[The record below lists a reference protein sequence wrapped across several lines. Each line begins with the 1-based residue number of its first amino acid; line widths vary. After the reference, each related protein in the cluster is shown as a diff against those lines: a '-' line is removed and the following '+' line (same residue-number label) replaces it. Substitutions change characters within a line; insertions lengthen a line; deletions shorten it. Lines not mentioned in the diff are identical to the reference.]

1 MSLVPMLR
9 RSASMTL
16 LVYAAHTLTAT
27 LLTWPLGR
35 ELAAA
40 LARAPRSSA
49 QEAAATLE
57 VAARIGP
64 RLLLPGLLC
73 GLVYILLS
81 PLLTL
86 AWLDSMKRS
95 DAAPRLLQRALAP
108 YPPALALGAIALGAY
123 AATLSCAALALAYG
137 PGFLAAST
145 HVEEL
150 WLGCCLAGA
159 ALGTLAIAT
168 TLDLARAALASG
180 TRGAAA
186 ALRAALR
193 ALRLQQLAAHALIVA
208 AVAACLIGAEAI
220 ARFVPGD
227 AALIIALVP
236 EQALVFLAT
245 ALRAAWLAFALSSI
259 TRR

>member
-1 MSLVPMLR
+1 
-9 RSASMTL
+9 
-16 LVYAAHTLTAT
+16 
-27 LLTWPLGR
+27 
-35 ELAAA
+35 
-40 LARAPRSSA
+40 
-49 QEAAATLE
+49 
-57 VAARIGP
+57 
-64 RLLLPGLLC
+64 
-73 GLVYILLS
+73 
-81 PLLTL
+81 
-86 AWLDSMKRS
+86 
-95 DAAPRLLQRALAP
+95 
-108 YPPALALGAIALGAY
+108 
-123 AATLSCAALALAYG
+123 
-137 PGFLAAST
+137 LAAST